1 MQDPKVK
8 NSEQSPELR
17 AAVLLQQVTQFKDFN
32 ENNVVKGSLLR
43 LLTIFIKSEDAKHL
57 TEENIEDVTL
67 SVTMLNELIDAVYN
81 Y

>member
-1 MQDPKVK
+1 MHESKDK
-8 NSEQSPELR
+8 NTEQSPEVR
-17 AAVLLQQVTQFKDFN
+17 AAVLLEQVNQFKDFN

-67 SVTMLNELIDAVYN
+67 SVTMINELIDAIYN